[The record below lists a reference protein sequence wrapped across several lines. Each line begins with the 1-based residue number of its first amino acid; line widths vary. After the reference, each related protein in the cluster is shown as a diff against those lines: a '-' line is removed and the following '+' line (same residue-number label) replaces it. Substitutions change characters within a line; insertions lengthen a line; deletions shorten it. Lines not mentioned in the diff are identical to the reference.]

1 MSKKDNIRRTRKHI
15 PQRTCV
21 GCRSVLSKK
30 ELIRIVNS
38 PQGILVDLSGKMS
51 GRGAYLHNVR
61 SCWEKGLR
69 GSLGNALKRNLT
81 DQEKKVLLDFM
92 ESLPETNNLEA
103 DMDKNDGLI
112 H

>member
-1 MSKKDNIRRTRKHI
+1 LSKKDNIRRIRKHI

-21 GCRSVLSKK
+21 GCRLVLSKK
-30 ELIRIVNS
+30 ELIRIVNT
-38 PQGILVDLSGKMS
+38 PQGILVDLSGKIP

-61 SCWEKGLR
+61 TCWEKGLK

-81 DQEKKVLLDFM
+81 DQEIKVLIDFM

-103 DMDKNDGLI
+103 EMDKNDGLT